1 MKSFTYL
8 DLAPERF
15 IRNPTYGMLSPNKP
29 LSKAIQNKVPTT
41 PKTVRK
47 FKKNPLLSKHQKL
60 DKVIM
65 KKTGKL
71 VQTTIEGKKTNA
83 PPPKRGYTK
92 KGKDK
97 KPTKQGKLKVNKRP
111 PKPTRKAPSPPKS
124 GCRMVKFEACN

>member
-1 MKSFTYL
+1 MPQKSFTYL
-8 DLAPERF
+8 DLSPQSVKG
-15 IRNPTYGMLSPNKP
+15 ISNPTYGLLSPNKP
-29 LSKAIQNKVPTT
+29 STPTT
-41 PKTVRK
+41 IRK

-71 VQTTIEGKKTNA
+71 VQTTIQGKKTNA

-111 PKPTRKAPSPPKS
+111 PKPTRKAPSPPKK

>member
-1 MKSFTYL
+1 MKSFGYL
-8 DLAPERF
+8 DLAPKRF
-15 IRNPTYGMLSPNKP
+15 IRNPTYGMLSPKP
-29 LSKAIQNKVPTT
+29 SKQST

-71 VQTTIEGKKTNA
+71 VQTTIQGKKTNA

-111 PKPTRKAPSPPKS
+111 PKPTRKAPSPPKK
-124 GCRMVKFEACN
+124 GCRMVQFQACN

>member
-29 LSKAIQNKVPTT
+29 ST

-124 GCRMVKFEACN
+124 GCRMVQFEACN